1 MAPRKKHHLPTA
13 ALYRSFDYITQ
24 RYAASITTTT
34 IYKVPPRPSRRPA
47 RTPQVPLDSPE
58 AVCVCVCSVGARVRV
73 AGAECPVV
81 CQIVRGRWAGVGGER
96 GGGRG
101 EGGGVIFAL

>member
-34 IYKVPPRPSRRPA
+34 IYKVPPRPSRPS
-47 RTPQVPLDSPE
+47 RTP
-58 AVCVCVCSVGARVRV
+58 
-73 AGAECPVV
+73 
-81 CQIVRGRWAGVGGER
+81 
-96 GGGRG
+96 
-101 EGGGVIFAL
+101 